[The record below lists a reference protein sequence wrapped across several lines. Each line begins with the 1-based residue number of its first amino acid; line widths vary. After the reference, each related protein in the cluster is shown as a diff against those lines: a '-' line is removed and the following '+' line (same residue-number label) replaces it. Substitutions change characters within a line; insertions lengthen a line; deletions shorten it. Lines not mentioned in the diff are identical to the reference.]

1 MLYLVFLFKTNVIL
15 SIFEYCEKQ
24 KKNSINKLTRS
35 YKVVVSSEDTFE
47 ERLSFSTNKFNVFL
61 VLSLY
66 SIILIAFTISVVF
79 FTQIREM
86 VPGYSSSDLLTQA
99 IYLTKKTDSLE
110 KELELNNT
118 FYKSIENVLS
128 GKTEQ
133 IIYKDT
139 LALSNE
145 KDNIDFQ
152 AVLTNAEDSIL
163 RKYVEEE
170 DKFNLTKNELVIE
183 NKMFVSPVK
192 GQITQ
197 KFDPLNNHFAL
208 DILVDTGT
216 PVKSI
221 LEGKVIFSEWS
232 VDTGHVLIIDHGDDI
247 ISVYKHNSKVLKTQN
262 NFVKAGEVIAYS
274 GNQGT
279 LSTGPH
285 LHFELWKNGTP
296 INPEPL
302 FNFN

>member
-1 MLYLVFLFKTNVIL
+1 LNTVKNK
-15 SIFEYCEKQ
+15 KQ
-24 KKNSINKLTRS
+24 KKNYTNKLTRS

-61 VLSLY
+61 ILSLY

-110 KELELNNT
+110 NELELNNT

-170 DKFNLTKNELVIE
+170 DKFNLSLSQSEKDYRILIQDSLLEYSKIWKKFHKIWHLKSTNFDNTILWKSQQENEMIKL
-183 NKMFVSPVK
+183 K
-192 GQITQ
+192 GSG
-197 KFDPLNNHFAL
+197 LRGNNLSDFIRMIQTSIPQQSL
-208 DILVDTGT
+208 SFINSDTT
-216 PVKSI
+216 VEI
-221 LEGKVIFSEWS
+221 NQDRRINF
-232 VDTGHVLIIDHGDDI
+232 
-247 ISVYKHNSKVLKTQN
+247 LKTN
-262 NFVKAGEVIAYS
+262 KYYF
-274 GNQGT
+274 
-279 LSTGPH
+279 
-285 LHFELWKNGTP
+285 
-296 INPEPL
+296 
-302 FNFN
+302 

>member
-1 MLYLVFLFKTNVIL
+1 MNTVKNK
-15 SIFEYCEKQ
+15 KQ

-110 KELELNNT
+110 NELELNNT

-139 LALSNE
+139 LAVSKE
-145 KDNIDFQ
+145 KDNIDLQ
-152 AVLTNAEDSIL
+152 AVLANAEDSIL

-232 VDTGHVLIIDHGDDI
+232 VDTGHVLIIDHGDNI

>member
-1 MLYLVFLFKTNVIL
+1 MNTVKNK
-15 SIFEYCEKQ
+15 KQ

-110 KELELNNT
+110 NELELNNT

-133 IIYKDT
+133 IIYKDS
-139 LALSNE
+139 LNINNE
-145 KDNIDFQ
+145 IENIDLQ
-152 AVLTNAEDSIL
+152 AVLANAEDSIL

>member
-1 MLYLVFLFKTNVIL
+1 MKNK
-15 SIFEYCEKQ
+15 KQ
-24 KKNSINKLTRS
+24 KKNSINKLSRS

-110 KELELNNT
+110 NELELNNT

-139 LALSNE
+139 LAVSNE

-232 VDTGHVLIIDHGDDI
+232 VDTGHVLIVDHGDNI

>member
-1 MLYLVFLFKTNVIL
+1 VKNK
-15 SIFEYCEKQ
+15 KQ

-110 KELELNNT
+110 NELELNNT

-128 GKTEQ
+128 GKTEE

-139 LALSNE
+139 LAVSKE

-152 AVLTNAEDSIL
+152 AVLANAEDSIL

-232 VDTGHVLIIDHGDDI
+232 IDTGHVLIIDHGDNI

>member
-1 MLYLVFLFKTNVIL
+1 MKNK
-15 SIFEYCEKQ
+15 KQ

-110 KELELNNT
+110 NELELNNT

-221 LEGKVIFSEWS
+221 LEGKIIFSEWS
-232 VDTGHVLIIDHGDDI
+232 IDTGHVLIIDHGDDI

-262 NFVKAGEVIAYS
+262 NYVKAGEIIAYS

>member
-1 MLYLVFLFKTNVIL
+1 MNTVKNKK
-15 SIFEYCEKQ
+15 E
-24 KKNSINKLTRS
+24 KKNYINKLTRS

-47 ERLSFSTNKFNVFL
+47 ERLSFSTNKLSGFL
-61 VLSLY
+61 VLTLY
-66 SIILIAFTISVVF
+66 SIILIAFTISIVF
-79 FTQIREM
+79 FTQLREM

-99 IYLTKKTDSLE
+99 IFLTKKTDSLE
-110 KELELNNT
+110 NELELNNT
-118 FYKSIENVLS
+118 FYQSIENVLS

-133 IIYKDT
+133 IIYKDS
-139 LALSNE
+139 LVKSNE
-145 KDNIDFQ
+145 TENTDIKAIS
-152 AVLTNAEDSIL
+152 ANAEDSIL
-163 RKYVEEE
+163 RKYVEQE
-170 DKFNLTKNELVIE
+170 DKFNLTINELVIE

-208 DILVDTGT
+208 DILADIGT

-221 LEGKVIFSEWS
+221 LEGRIIFSEWS
-232 VDTGHVLIIDHGDDI
+232 IDTGYVLIIDHGDNI

-262 NFVKAGEVIAYS
+262 NYVKAGEVIAYS

>member
-1 MLYLVFLFKTNVIL
+1 MNTVKNK
-15 SIFEYCEKQ
+15 KQ

-110 KELELNNT
+110 NELELNNT

-139 LALSNE
+139 LALSIE

-232 VDTGHVLIIDHGDDI
+232 VDTGHVLIIDHGDNI

>member
-1 MLYLVFLFKTNVIL
+1 MNTVKNK
-15 SIFEYCEKQ
+15 KQ
-24 KKNSINKLTRS
+24 KKNSINKLSRS

-110 KELELNNT
+110 NELELNNT

-232 VDTGHVLIIDHGDDI
+232 VDTGHVLIIDHGDNI

>member
-1 MLYLVFLFKTNVIL
+1 MKNK
-15 SIFEYCEKQ
+15 KQ

-110 KELELNNT
+110 NELELNNT

-128 GKTEQ
+128 GKTEE

-139 LALSNE
+139 LAVSKE
-145 KDNIDFQ
+145 KDNIDLQ
-152 AVLTNAEDSIL
+152 AVLANAEDSIL

-197 KFDPLNNHFAL
+197 KYDPLNNHFAL

-232 VDTGHVLIIDHGDDI
+232 VDTGHVLIIDHGDNI

>member
-1 MLYLVFLFKTNVIL
+1 MNTVKNK
-15 SIFEYCEKQ
+15 KQ

-35 YKVVVSSEDTFE
+35 YKVVISSEDTFE

-61 VLSLY
+61 VMTLY

-110 KELELNNT
+110 NELELNNT

-152 AVLTNAEDSIL
+152 AVLANAEDSIL

-183 NKMFVSPVK
+183 NKMFVNPVK

>member
-1 MLYLVFLFKTNVIL
+1 MNTVKN
-15 SIFEYCEKQ
+15 KNQ

-47 ERLSFSTNKFNVFL
+47 ERFSFSTNKLNVFL

-110 KELELNNT
+110 NELELNNT

-139 LALSNE
+139 LAVSNE
-145 KDNIDFQ
+145 KDNIDYQ

>member
-1 MLYLVFLFKTNVIL
+1 MKNK
-15 SIFEYCEKQ
+15 KQ
-24 KKNSINKLTRS
+24 KKNSINKLSRS

-110 KELELNNT
+110 NELELNNT

-232 VDTGHVLIIDHGDDI
+232 VDTGHVLIIDHGDNI